1 MIKKQLLGFA
11 LAMLAFGLVAR
22 ADDSNNGHDGD
33 SEGFE
38 QVTLLLPT
46 LNTATNAT
54 GAVKMETEFEHGTN
68 QTEVK
73 VSVLGLA
80 VGLYNVTVTDTTGTN
95 VFDLGTIN
103 VINKLSKFEGW
114 EHDEFASHFPTN
126 LPIVLTNLPD
136 VLTNL
141 TCLLTNF
148 PPKLT
153 NSVNFGRAEFV
164 LPLEVDPTNV
174 AYLFIYDTNGVVNL
188 TGDFLNLTNISALV
202 YNKTVDVIPCSAT
215 NAQGSG
221 TLTLAYKKGKTS
233 SSFKL
238 NATGLP
244 AKQTLTLQADGVK
257 STSTSTGSKGTVKVQ
272 NLPKVNLANLQIVE
286 AKDKVGKVVFRL
298 EF

>member
-1 MIKKQLLGFA
+1 
-11 LAMLAFGLVAR
+11 MLAFGAVAR
-22 ADDSNNGHDGD
+22 ADDSNHGHDGD

-46 LNTATNAT
+46 VNTATNAT

-114 EHDEFASHFPTN
+114 EHDEFACHFPTN
-126 LPIVLTNLPD
+126 LPIALTNLPD

-153 NSVNFGRAEFV
+153 NSVNFGRAEFI
-164 LPLEVDPTNV
+164 LPSEIDPTNV

-202 YNKTVDVIPCSAT
+202 YNKTVGVIPCSAT
-215 NAQGSG
+215 NVQGKG

-238 NATGLP
+238 NASGLP

-286 AKDKVGKVVFRL
+286 AKDKGGKVVFRL